1 MKHINHTTPSI
12 DMMSSKD
19 VCFFDRPVSNEEA
32 KTIAEQLNSNK
43 VKKVDINTVNST
55 GCLMVAYDSLFK
67 KSHILILPDATS
79 LNNLLK
85 GSAKAQL
92 ELESYD
98 TWSYAD
104 ALQVESLR
112 DCLPVLSYYK
122 GENYLVPIFIKTK
135 SGSSDSNLME
145 FGVLDFI
152 SIVELYNA
160 IVSKAEASLVT
171 KDITANP
178 DLRYFPVEIHTPHGT
193 VNFIYRY
200 FKGGYNGANA
210 FRDTIK
216 PLLLYLGKYF
226 DVTDDVDSAF
236 IEKRIVDQD
245 KNEEYGD
252 GKDLLKGPSC
262 FC

>member
-1 MKHINHTTPSI
+1 MKHINHTNPSI
-12 DMMSSKD
+12 DMVSSKD
-19 VCFFDRPVSNEEA
+19 VCFFDCPVSDVEA
-32 KTIAEQLNSNK
+32 KSLVEQLNSSK
-43 VKKVDINTVNST
+43 VKKIDINTVNST
-55 GCLMVAYDSLFK
+55 GCLMIAYDSLFK
-67 KSHILILPDATS
+67 KSHILIIPDAIS

-92 ELESYD
+92 ELETYE

-104 ALQVESLR
+104 AIQKDTLR
-112 DCLPVLSYYK
+112 GYLPVLSYYK
-122 GENYLVPIFIKTK
+122 GDNYLVPIFIKT
-135 SGSSDSNLME
+135 
-145 FGVLDFI
+145 GVQTVSKFSLVFNVIDYV

-160 IVSKAEASLVT
+160 IVSKAEAYLAT
-171 KDITANP
+171 KDITSNP
-178 DLRYFPVEIHTPHGT
+178 DLRYIPVEISTPHGV

-245 KNEEYGD
+245 KKEEYGD

-262 FC
+262 F

>member
-1 MKHINHTTPSI
+1 MIHINHTHPPI
-12 DMMSSKD
+12 DMVSSKD
-19 VCFFDRPVSNEEA
+19 VCFFDYQISDEGA
-32 KTIAEQLNSNK
+32 KSIAEQLNFNK
-43 VKKVDINTVNST
+43 VKKVDINTINST

-67 KSHILILPDATS
+67 RSHIIIIPDATS

-112 DCLPVLSYYK
+112 DYLPVLSYYK
-122 GENYLVPIFIKTK
+122 GENYLVPIFIKTTQTMPK
-135 SGSSDSNLME
+135 LNFNVIDY
-145 FGVLDFI
+145 V

-160 IVSKAEASLVT
+160 IVAEAEASLVT
-171 KDITANP
+171 KDIASNP
-178 DLRYFPVEIHTPHGT
+178 SLRYFPVCITTPHGY
-193 VNFIYRY
+193 VYFIYRY

-216 PLLLYLGKYF
+216 PLLIYLGKYF
-226 DVTDDVDSAF
+226 DTTNDVDSAF

-245 KNEEYGD
+245 KHEEYGD

-262 FC
+262 F

>member
-1 MKHINHTTPSI
+1 MKHINHTMPSI
-12 DMMSSKD
+12 DMVSSKD
-19 VCFFDRPVSNEEA
+19 ICFFDCPVSNEEA
-32 KTIAEQLNSNK
+32 KTLAEQLNFYK
-43 VKKVDINTVNST
+43 VKKIDINTVNST

-67 KSHILILPDATS
+67 KSHVLILPDATS

-92 ELESYD
+92 ELETYE

-104 ALQVESLR
+104 ALQKDGVRSQI
-112 DCLPVLSYYK
+112 PVLSYYK
-122 GENYLVPIFIKTK
+122 GENYLVPIFIKTDIVRHH
-135 SGSSDSNLME
+135 GP
-145 FGVLDFI
+145 LDLDLDVRNFT
-152 SIVELYNA
+152 SIVELYNT
-160 IVSKAEASLVT
+160 IVSKVEAGLVT
-171 KDITANP
+171 NDISANP
-178 DLRYFPVEIHTPHGT
+178 DLRYVTVNIATPHGAICY
-193 VNFIYRY
+193 IYRY

-210 FRDTIK
+210 FRDTIN

-245 KNEEYGD
+245 KHEEYGD

-262 FC
+262 F

>member
-12 DMMSSKD
+12 DMLSSKD
-19 VCFFDRPVSNEEA
+19 ICLFDCPISNEEA
-32 KTIAEQLNSNK
+32 KSIAEQLNSNK
-43 VKKVDINTVNST
+43 VKHIDMQTVNST

-67 KSHILILPDATS
+67 RSHIIIIPDDAS
-79 LNNLLK
+79 LLALLK
-85 GSAKAQL
+85 DNAKAQL
-92 ELESYD
+92 KLETYE

-104 ALQVESLR
+104 ALRIDSLR
-112 DCLPVLSYYK
+112 DHLPVLSYYK

-145 FGVLDFI
+145 FGVLDFT

-171 KDITANP
+171 KDTTANP

-193 VNFIYRY
+193 LNFIYRY

-262 FC
+262 F

>member
-1 MKHINHTTPSI
+1 MKHINHTNPSI

-19 VCFFDRPVSNEEA
+19 ICFFDHPVSNEEA
-32 KTIAEQLNSNK
+32 KTLAEQLNSNK

-55 GCLMVAYDSLFK
+55 GCLMVAYDRLFK
-67 KSHILILPDATS
+67 RSHILVIPDAPS
-79 LNNLLK
+79 LLNLLK
-85 GSAKAQL
+85 DNSKAQL
-92 ELESYD
+92 ELETYE

-104 ALQVESLR
+104 ALQHDNLR
-112 DCLPVLSYYK
+112 DSLPVLSYYK
-122 GENYLVPIFIKTK
+122 GENYLVPIFIHTRTV
-135 SGSSDSNLME
+135 SGDEAEIELD
-145 FGVLDFI
+145 VLDYT

-171 KDITANP
+171 KDITSNP
-178 DLRYFPVEIHTPHGT
+178 GLRYFPVIIHTPHGN
-193 VNFIYRY
+193 VLFIYRY

-262 FC
+262 F